1 MLTWHVPL
9 SDETM
14 THSTASAAVPEEYR
28 ENPSFATER
37 LSLDVAAVTDVI
49 HRTLR
54 GISTTETPDGVKFR
68 TSDGM
73 LIAYLSGTDDEASPV
88 ELHYRTAP
96 ASDTATLKARRL
108 RRALEQYAV

>member
-1 MLTWHVPL
+1 
-9 SDETM
+9 M
-14 THSTASAAVPEEYR
+14 TDTTASAAVPEEYR

-37 LSLDVAAVTDVI
+37 LSLDVRAATDVI
-49 HRTLR
+49 HRTLK
-54 GISTTETPDGVKFR
+54 GISTTEVTDGVKLR

-73 LIAYLSGTDDEASPV
+73 LIAYLSATDDGESPV

-108 RRALEQYAV
+108 WRALEQYAT